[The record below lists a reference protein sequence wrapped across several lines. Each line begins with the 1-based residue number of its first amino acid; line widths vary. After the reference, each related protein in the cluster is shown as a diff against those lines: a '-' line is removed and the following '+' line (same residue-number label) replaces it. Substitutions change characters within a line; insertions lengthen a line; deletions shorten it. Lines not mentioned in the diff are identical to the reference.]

1 MTTRVLSKTRAAGTT
16 RRSELSICRIFLCL
30 LLPVGWLAVM
40 TPSGAAEQASGDEL
54 CMDNLFPGNLN
65 CTSNDVAISG
75 VAINPSTS
83 KDWIEIKD
91 DGCAYPGDTVD
102 FDAVFEVF
110 TNAVERFDVGVYFAI
125 DGDKGENPPDGA
137 LTGAC
142 TIATLPTDDPDGDGP
157 LFGLD
162 LDESQGQPTDSCGDI
177 NKSNNPIDRK
187 SVV

>member
-1 MTTRVLSKTRAAGTT
+1 
-16 RRSELSICRIFLCL
+16 
-30 LLPVGWLAVM
+30 M

-125 DGDKGENPPDGA
+125 VAVVGAFALVRNPDLGAGELVFVWLFANGA
-137 LTGAC
+137 GTLLLAAFLTRRVRAV
-142 TIATLPTDDPDGDGP
+142 GP
-157 LFGLD
+157 LVLAFMA
-162 LDESQGQPTDSCGDI
+162 SW
-177 NKSNNPIDRK
+177 
-187 SVV
+187 